1 MKNKRNRKKRSSS
14 LVQLF
19 RELNQVQK
27 QGKNLGQTNSE
38 EETSEPVQVFGEQQP
53 LHNPLSDPEGL
64 KKTGEKISE
73 RVIDY
78 VERPEKEWKTPK
90 LTWLKNLI
98 WPTPRQN
105 VKKKQVIRMD
115 TPGLTTQQKIW
126 IGTQTIIV
134 SLLPLCL
141 YLVLP
146 AFMMYVGM
154 VVRQWNDS
162 AAAFVNASGNFYY
175 AIGIVLCFFLIRWKI
190 IRGGESFQ
198 DAVTLYWDHPDWERA
213 AGYAILGIAASVF
226 LSAAFTLLPFFTSY
240 KNMTENAFQRTD
252 LILAM
257 ISVFI
262 TAPICEEIIFRG
274 LMLNRLLSQFS
285 ERTAVLLTSA
295 IFAACHGNLAWICYA
310 FVMGWL
316 LAFVSVKEDNIF
328 YSIILHMAFNFWT
341 VVQLLIR
348 QSDRFSEFLFGSW
361 YLIAGYGLLAFLGLV
376 AWFKMHPE
384 FVEDI
389 KDWMQRKER
398 I

>member
-1 MKNKRNRKKRSSS
+1 MKNKRNKKKRSNS

-27 QGKNLGQTNSE
+27 QARGSGNEASDQ
-38 EETSEPVQVFGEQQP
+38 PFVPFYEQPQNEKKP
-53 LHNPLSDPEGL
+53 LPDPEDL
-64 KKTGEKISE
+64 KKKGEKFSE

-78 VERPEKEWKTPK
+78 VERPEKELKAPK
-90 LTWLKNLI
+90 FIWLKELI
-98 WPTPRQN
+98 WPSPKYH
-105 VKKKQVIRMD
+105 KKKKEIIRMD

-126 IGTQTIIV
+126 IGTQTIIS
-134 SLLPLCL
+134 SLLPLLL

-154 VVRQWNDS
+154 ILRNWNDS
-162 AAAFVNASGNFYY
+162 TAAFVNASGNFYY

-190 IRGGESFQ
+190 IRGGESFR
-198 DAVTLYWDHPDWERA
+198 DAVTLYWENPDWKKA

-240 KNMTENAFQRTD
+240 KSMTENAFRRTD

-285 ERTAVLLTSA
+285 ERAAVILTSA

-328 YSIILHMAFNFWT
+328 YSIILHMAFNLWT
-341 VVQLLIR
+341 VLQLLIR
-348 QSDRFSEFLFGSW
+348 QSYKLSDFLFGSR
-361 YLIAGYGLLAFLGLV
+361 YLVAGYGLLAFLGLV
-376 AWFKMHPE
+376 AWFRMHPE